1 VTSDHL
7 VPILVTCPKT
17 QAAFALD
24 VPGDVSSLA
33 RIWRMRKSVKCPHCG
48 ETHSVRIC
56 DVYIST
62 MTSDGYLRRLDV
74 QEQRQDR
81 PATETKKQRRVKSPD
96 RLGA

>member
-1 VTSDHL
+1 MSLDHL
-7 VPILVTCPKT
+7 VPIFVTCPKT

-56 DVYIST
+56 DAYIST

-74 QEQRQDR
+74 QEPFDDR
-81 PATETKKQRRVKSPD
+81 PAKKQRRVKSRD